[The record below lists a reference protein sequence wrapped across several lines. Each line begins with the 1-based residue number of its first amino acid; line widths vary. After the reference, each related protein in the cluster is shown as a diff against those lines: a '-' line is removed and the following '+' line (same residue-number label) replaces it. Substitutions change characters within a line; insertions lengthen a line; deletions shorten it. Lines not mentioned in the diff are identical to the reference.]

1 MNVGRSEI
9 TAMRIKLRDSEALL
23 SQLTIAISQLQDSI
37 TSRVLDDNS
46 VEVLT
51 HLYNLAEL
59 AKRR

>member
-9 TAMRIKLRDSEALL
+9 TAMRVKLRDSEVLL
-23 SQLTIAISQLQDSI
+23 SQLTTAISQLQDSI

>member
-9 TAMRIKLRDSEALL
+9 TAMRVKLRDSEVLL
-23 SQLTIAISQLQDSI
+23 SQLTTAISQLQDSI
-37 TSRVLDDNS
+37 TSRILDDNS

>member
-9 TAMRIKLRDSEALL
+9 TAMRIKLRYSEALL
-23 SQLTIAISQLQDSI
+23 SQLTTAISQLQDSI